1 MNAILPFSTSYICE
15 AAFSSTNAIKTKNRS
30 QLKNLEDDMKEN
42 TCLIHKMVYTFNS
55 NELQNILRSLSN
67 QIKYG
72 NKEYLRYQLLYLL
85 TSSGSFQRY
94 NIEKKIMEVYTSRS
108 TQPQN
113 QLALFNQ
120 INRPLRPNL
129 IQHIPIIP
137 DETIPFAH
145 NLPYFKTLAPVLRP
159 MYYDFND
166 FINADFTNF
175 TACYYLTEMAK
186 NSIIESWNNNKEYKL
201 QILLRLEQIGEKS
214 FNGSLPH
221 NITVFVNDRQY
232 TLPILNVPKLGQITS
247 WQHYVPIDINEYMD
261 LRTCLQ
267 NTLKIVW
274 SNKPYSYL
282 TSVFVVQNLTWQH
295 LLVEL
300 KKRPI
305 RTSEITLKFIEKFMS
320 KRVGFNLDSVFIT
333 IMDPL
338 TKLRLK
344 LPARGVKCV
353 HLQCFDA
360 ISFLQINEQKL
371 IWSCPICNKQMVL
384 GLKQKLILL
393 AFSSKSKRKNCESLI
408 ILLDN

>member
-1 MNAILPFSTSYICE
+1 
-15 AAFSSTNAIKTKNRS
+15 
-30 QLKNLEDDMKEN
+30 
-42 TCLIHKMVYTFNS
+42 MVYTFNS

-72 NKEYLRYQLLYLL
+72 NKEYLRHQLLYLL

-159 MYYDFND
+159 LYYDFND
-166 FINADFTNF
+166 FNDFNADFTNF

-371 IWSCPICNKQMVL
+371 IWSCPICNKQIKFENIEIDEYL
-384 GLKQKLILL
+384 LKIVQNQNLSEECENVILFKDGTWIETKTNT
-393 AFSSKSKRKNCESLI
+393 FSFFE
-408 ILLDN
+408 